1 MTLFVYLVDG
11 SESLHVFGEIPDA
24 RNANFDIW
32 RDYEDIRVADV
43 SYFLRLNHSRLI
55 VTSLIYRPEIKQD
68 VQVRTALQFPLH

>member
-1 MTLFVYLVDG
+1 MALFVYFADG
-11 SESLHVFGEIPDA
+11 SESLHVYGEIPDA

-55 VTSLIYRPEIKQD
+55 VTSLNYRPEIKQD
-68 VQVRTALQFPLH
+68 IQVRIAV